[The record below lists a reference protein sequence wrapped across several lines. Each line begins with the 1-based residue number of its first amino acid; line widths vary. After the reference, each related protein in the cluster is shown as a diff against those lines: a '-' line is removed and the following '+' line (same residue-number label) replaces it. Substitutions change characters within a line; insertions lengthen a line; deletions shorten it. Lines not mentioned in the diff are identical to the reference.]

1 MKHRQVKKIDT
12 RDNVRT
18 LTHNN
23 FITAKGLTNLSLKA
37 RKLLYIAISQCK
49 LNDDEFYEYEI
60 SIKDFANLM
69 GVADS
74 NVYHEA
80 DNITNQLMSCIILCK
95 GKDEKSF
102 RKYSIF
108 SMCEYEKNGM
118 LYFKLNSD
126 MTSFLLHINKNFSKP
141 LLSDFLKMNSPYSMA
156 LWHLMQREMK
166 SKKPKSTDIIT
177 FDLSLQEIREVTGIE
192 NKFTKVSD
200 VKRYV
205 IDKAIREIYDN
216 CAVKITY
223 DNIKKGRNII
233 GFRFN
238 AVNILH
244 TDKDNIAQ
252 KTKDKI
258 TIFTLRQESMKRAL
272 THEEKMML
280 EGLNNGTYE
289 MDIKYIPPKKH

>member
-1 MKHRQVKKIDT
+1 
-12 RDNVRT
+12 
-18 LTHNN
+18 
-23 FITAKGLTNLSLKA
+23 
-37 RKLLYIAISQCK
+37 
-49 LNDDEFYEYEI
+49 
-60 SIKDFANLM
+60 M